1 MTQITSL
8 LEDNFEEKNK
18 IYDIKF
24 MSYAL
29 NLSKINLGNTSS
41 NPTVGAV
48 ITKNH
53 QIISTGIT
61 AKNGRPHAETIAIE
75 KIKDK
80 EILQNATLYVTLEP
94 CFHQG
99 KTNPCVDEIIK
110 YGFKKVVIATK
121 DDDKRVD
128 GKAIKKLEDS
138 GIEVVCGIL
147 EKEAREINRA
157 FFKSRNK
164 NLPFI
169 TLKLATSLDGKI
181 ACQNFAS
188 RWITNEKS
196 RKFVH
201 YLRSINNAILTGGNS
216 IRKDN
221 PSLTCR
227 IKGIE
232 DYSPKPIIISNSLN
246 FDESFNIFK
255 SNPIILTCNENKNIN
270 SFAKIILCKG
280 SKNLVDLKDA
290 LQKLN
295 ELEEINSILVECGG
309 NLATQLLQQNLVD
322 ELIWIR
328 SPKII
333 GNDGISA
340 IENLGFNSIDE
351 ALNNFTKIRTQNF
364 DTDIAEFFLK
374 KDC

>member
-1 MTQITSL
+1 MVQITDL
-8 LEDNFEEKNK
+8 LKNNYEEENK

-75 KIKDK
+75 KVKNK
-80 EILQNATLYVTLEP
+80 EVLQNATLYVTLEP
-94 CFHQG
+94 CFHKG

-128 GKAIKKLEDS
+128 GKAIKKLENS
-138 GIEVVCGIL
+138 GIEVICGIL

-164 NLPFI
+164 NLPFV

-181 ACQNFAS
+181 ACRNFAS
-188 RWITNEKS
+188 KWLTNEKS

-227 IKGIE
+227 IRGIE
-232 DYSPKPIIISNSLN
+232 NYSPQPIIISNSLN

-255 SNPIILTCNENKNIN
+255 SKPIILTCNENKNIN
-270 SFAKIILCKG
+270 SFAKIILCNG

-295 ELEEINSILVECGG
+295 ELEEINSILVECGS

-322 ELIWIR
+322 ELIWMR
-328 SPKII
+328 SSKII

-340 IENLGFNSIDE
+340 IKNLGINSIDE

-364 DTDIAEFFLK
+364 DDDIAEFFLK